1 MNDAEAQPKP
11 VVTIEWDDGPISV
24 VVEPRW
30 SEHLLPEMVL
40 QEALQKTQAFTG
52 MPAGGHSW
60 RSQLTTLNVPLTKL
74 KEFNQL
80 IDEARAE
87 EDAEPQ
93 RQPTQVTTRHLQSL
107 WHRGA
112 ILGLTGDPKW
122 MVEASRQALCD
133 ELLEVLTPPQEEDS
147 DVPTTARDRIVRF
160 MGGAR

>member
-1 MNDAEAQPKP
+1 MNDADAQPKP
-11 VVTIEWDDGPISV
+11 VVTIEWDDGPVSV

-30 SEHLLPEMVL
+30 SENHLPEMVL
-40 QEALQKTQAFTG
+40 QEALGKVQAYTG

-60 RSQLTTLNVPLTKL
+60 RSQLTTLNVPLEKL

-87 EDAEPQ
+87 EDAEPR
-93 RQPTQVTTRHLQSL
+93 RQPTEVATRHFQSL

-112 ILGLTGDPKW
+112 LMGLTGDPKW

-133 ELLEVLTPPQEEDS
+133 ELLEVLTPPQEADS
-147 DVPTTARDRIVRF
+147 GVPTTARDRIVRF